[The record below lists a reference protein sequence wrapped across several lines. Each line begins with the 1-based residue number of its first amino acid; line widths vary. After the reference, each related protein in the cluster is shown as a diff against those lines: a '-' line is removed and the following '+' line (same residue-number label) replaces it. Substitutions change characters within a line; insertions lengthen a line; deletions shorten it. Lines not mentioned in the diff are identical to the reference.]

1 MSEMAQNEPITDSA
15 LAELDFDYASIK
27 NVKFGGIGGKIVDS
41 YPALRERL
49 RMAEAEKEGDR

>member
-1 MSEMAQNEPITDSA
+1 MSEIEKNKPITDSA
-15 LAELDFDYASIK
+15 LAELDIDYASIK

-49 RMAEAEKEGDR
+49 RRAEAEKEGDR